1 MKFPSPPVLADQ
13 TTRLA
18 AMRACVLVL
27 LLVVAQ
33 LGALGHALGHFKAGD
48 DGGQAPETFCE
59 WCAAYAQS
67 GSALPAA
74 GVAPLPAPIF
84 AADTFAAPIL
94 PVRGV
99 SFLAYRSQAPPA
111 LS

>member
-1 MKFPSPPVLADQ
+1 MKFPSPRVLADPP
-13 TTRLA
+13 TRLA

-33 LGALGHALGHFKAGD
+33 LGALGHALGHLKAGG

-59 WCAAYAQS
+59 WCGAYAQS
-67 GSALPAA
+67 DSALPGSAA
-74 GVAPLPAPIF
+74 APLPAPVF
-84 AADTFAAPIL
+84 AADEFAAPL
-94 PVRGV
+94 LAVRGV
-99 SFLAYRSQAPPA
+99 SFLAYRSQAPPT